1 MGGRNIAHII
11 KFKYGKEESI
21 MKSVQSK
28 KANLILNAGDFLS
41 PVIESKLKRAAYSH
55 KVTLIVIATDSGMV
69 KEILKLEPY
78 GIEENKILKAIGK
91 NGDVYVYTHN
101 DWHGYTDKLARKLY
115 KKNNKLV
122 VSVDGKIIDD
132 KSESRCL

>member
-1 MGGRNIAHII
+1 
-11 KFKYGKEESI
+11 

-78 GIEENKILKAIGK
+78 GIEENKIEMLFIAPEQRGK
-91 NGDVYVYTHN
+91 GLGRQLVEYSFAKFNVTEVCVNEQNPQAHGFYERMGFEVYKRTPLDEQGQPYP
-101 DWHGYTDKLARKLY
+101 LLY
-115 KKNNKLV
+115 LRRAQ
-122 VSVDGKIIDD
+122 D
-132 KSESRCL
+132 